1 MSLPRLSPPD
11 EWETLAS
18 KLARG
23 LTAGGLAGT
32 VAATVDVMFAGAD
45 LSLRALVSSAGLGLG
60 FGLGLGALW
69 AGLAHLLARAPRF
82 VSWFV
87 WLGLAF
93 WGFGGVAHELR
104 AVANLGTRYHGLA
117 LGTLV
122 ACGLA
127 ALGTGALLILVQPTR
142 TGTPP
147 LMRAR
152 TWIRWGVGVG
162 LAMCAFVLTYVDR
175 TQFPGQYA
183 SFHVALQGS
192 ALFCWAIALL
202 LSGVALA
209 PRRRALRISA
219 GILAALLVVCPFV
232 LLHAPL
238 LPASETV
245 LSRPFSALPFRA
257 ARHLADVD
265 LDGSSPVLGGGDC
278 APFDPKVNPQQ
289 REVPDNGI
297 DDNCFGGDAHPVIA
311 AAHQGDVPV
320 PSTPSPQHIVLI
332 TIDTLRPD
340 RMSVYGYERD
350 TTPELKRWFEDG
362 TRFTR
367 GYAAGG
373 WTSIAIPAILRGVNP
388 RRLQWTRM
396 YATNQHRYVK
406 APLGDQ
412 LRRKEK
418 TVAMFLLPLSDPH
431 WSLATYLRRRGMYTA
446 AVVDGGFTEMFSR
459 KWGNAEGFDE
469 FVEIGLLA
477 KSLRDDAGTSDQAI
491 DVLRTRPADR
501 PFFLWVHF
509 FGPHAPSKRHPDIPV
524 AGNTE
529 SDRYDAEI
537 TYVDR
542 QVGRLLRAVD
552 EQTDR
557 PVTVLLA
564 ADHGERIYNKRSRG
578 HGRDHSEHN
587 IRVPLLA
594 KGPGFGGGT
603 NDALVGAIDLMPT
616 ILELTETAAPD
627 GLDGVSLRAVA
638 ASPDRYRDR
647 VILVDTFIFDKTTG
661 DTGTAFKLDLVSA
674 VSAPHKLIMNRLD
687 RTLRLHDV
695 DDPALADQ
703 NLLGE
708 RPCDALDRSLRV
720 YLDETGGTP
729 LIVD

>member
-11 EWETLAS
+11 EWDTLAS

-23 LTAGGLAGT
+23 LTAAGLAGT
-32 VAATVDVMFAGAD
+32 VAATIDLAFADAA
-45 LSLRALVSSAGLGLG
+45 LSVRALISSAGLGLG
-60 FGLGLGALW
+60 FGLVLGALW
-69 AGLAHLLARAPRF
+69 AGLAHLLAKSPRF
-82 VSWFV
+82 VSWML

-93 WGFGGVAHELR
+93 GSFGGVASDLR

-117 LGTLV
+117 LGTLA

-142 TGTPP
+142 AGPPP

-152 TWIRWGVGVG
+152 RWVRWGVAVG
-162 LAMCAFVLTYVDR
+162 LTASAFVLTYVDR

-183 SFHVALQGS
+183 SFHIALQSS
-192 ALFCWAIALL
+192 ALFCWAVALL
-202 LSGVALA
+202 MSGVALA
-209 PRRRALRISA
+209 PRRRAVRIGA
-219 GILAALLVVCPFV
+219 GILAGLLVVSPFV

-245 LSRPFSALPFRA
+245 LSRPFSALPFRV
-257 ARHLADVD
+257 ARLMADVD
-265 LDGSSPVLGGGDC
+265 RDGSSPVLGGGDC
-278 APFDPKVNPQQ
+278 APFDATINPQQ

-311 AAHQGDVPV
+311 AAHQGAVPV
-320 PSTPSPQHIVLI
+320 PSKPSPQHIVLI

-362 TRFTR
+362 TRYTR
-367 GYAAGG
+367 AYAAGG

-406 APLGDQ
+406 APLGHQ

-431 WSLATYLRRRGMYTA
+431 WPLATYLRRRGMFTA
-446 AVVDGGFTEMFSR
+446 AVVDGGFTEMFSQ
-459 KWGNAEGFDE
+459 KWGNAEGFDT
-469 FVEIGLLA
+469 FVEIGLLEA
-477 KSLRDDAGTSDQAI
+477 SLRNDAQTSDRAI
-491 DVLRTRPADR
+491 EVLRDRPRDK
-501 PFFLWVHF
+501 PFFLWVHY
-509 FGPHAPSKRHPDIPV
+509 FGPHAPSKRHPDIPA

-542 QVGRLLRAVD
+542 HVGRLLRAVD

-578 HGRDHSEHN
+578 HGRDHSEQN
-587 IRVPLLA
+587 IRVPLLV
-594 KGPGFGGGT
+594 KGPGFQAGAI
-603 NDALVGAIDLMPT
+603 DAVVGAIDLMPT
-616 ILELTETAAPD
+616 ILDVTETPAPD
-627 GLDGVSLRAVA
+627 GFDGLSLRDVT

-647 VILVDTFIFDKTTG
+647 ALLVDTFIFDKNAG
-661 DTGTAFKLDLVSA
+661 DTGTTFKLDLVSA

-687 RTLRLHDV
+687 HTLSLQDV
-695 DDPALADQ
+695 DDPALANK

-708 RPCDALDRSLRV
+708 QRADSLEQQLHT